1 MLERLLMNSFTFLRK
16 SIFIL
21 LMINF
26 VNTSVLGEQST
37 CLNYPYPDGIYFKNK
52 FSNKKQL
59 IYTHSGSIQSTN
71 IKKIEFFKKKNNL
84 YAITSLNKYIKIH
97 FPNLEEGDI
106 GIYNLYSCFDS
117 DGTYKISYAQRN
129 VNLKNMNIF
138 QKLKNYMDKKFFNDL

>member
-26 VNTSVLGEQST
+26 VNTSVLGEQSN

-59 IYTHSGSIQSTN
+59 IYTHSGSIQSKN

-106 GIYNLYSCFDS
+106 GIYNLYSCFDR

-129 VNLKNMNIF
+129 VNLKKMNIF
-138 QKLKNYMDKKFFNDL
+138 QKVKNFMDKKFFNDL

>member
-1 MLERLLMNSFTFLRK
+1 MLERLPMNSFTFLRK
-16 SIFIL
+16 YIFIL

-26 VNTSVLGEQST
+26 VNTSVLGEESN

-59 IYTHSGSIQSTN
+59 IYTQSGSIQSKN

-84 YAITSLNKYIKIH
+84 YAISSLNKYIKIH

-138 QKLKNYMDKKFFNDL
+138 QKVKNFMDKKFFNDL

>member
-1 MLERLLMNSFTFLRK
+1 MLERLPMKSFKFLRK
-16 SIFIL
+16 YIFIL

-26 VNTSVLGEQST
+26 VHTSVFGEQSN
-37 CLNYPYPDGIYFKNK
+37 CLNYPYPDGIFFKNK

-59 IYTHSGSIQSTN
+59 IYTQSGSIQSKN
-71 IKKIEFFKKKNNL
+71 LKKIEFFKKKNNL
-84 YAITSLNKYIKIH
+84 YAISSLNKYIKIH

-129 VNLKNMNIF
+129 VILKDMNIF
-138 QKLKNYMDKKFFNDL
+138 QKVKNFMDKKFFNDL